1 MSALMFTGARSAMCP
16 RNTIITTA
24 YIVSFITNNKQSYN
38 IYLIFQPAVFLHC
51 YTAILRYD
59 THCSTMNKAP
69 YYFLFSLFHCFVA
82 INSIF
87 KNCSDLNRMIFV
99 SDNYIVFTLFVAET
113 WSTPLLFI
121 LYFSQKSGALS
132 SHNTRQDTMVG
143 LTKARV
149 RPQLLCFV

>member
-1 MSALMFTGARSAMCP
+1 MSALTFTGARSAMCP
-16 RNTIITTA
+16 ECLSAPTI
-24 YIVSFITNNKQSYN
+24 NNP
-38 IYLIFQPAVFLHC
+38 ILYLIFQLHYLHC
-51 YTAILRYD
+51 YT
-59 THCSTMNKAP
+59 HCSTKNKAP
-69 YYFLFSLFHCFVA
+69 YYFLFSLFQCFVA
-82 INSIF
+82 INSIL

-113 WSTPLLFI
+113 SSTPLLFI

-132 SHNTRQDTMVG
+132 SHNTRQDTMVV